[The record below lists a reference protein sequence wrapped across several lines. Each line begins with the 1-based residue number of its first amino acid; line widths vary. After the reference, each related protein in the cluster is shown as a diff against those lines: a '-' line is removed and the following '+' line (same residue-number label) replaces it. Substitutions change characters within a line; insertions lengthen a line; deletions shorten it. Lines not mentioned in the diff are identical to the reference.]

1 MNHLFPDLPEGL
13 LLTLGQ
19 LIPEFTLVGS
29 FARDYWVHTIAGL
42 PRGAR
47 TLDVDIAILVP
58 SIDAYRK

>member
-13 LLTLGQ
+13 LQTLGE
-19 LIPEFTLVGS
+19 LVPEFTLVGS

-47 TLDVDIAILVP
+47 TLD
-58 SIDAYRK
+58 